1 MIEKLYTTK
10 EVAELIGISKRT
22 IFRYIHTDSTP
33 QLKAF
38 KVGKTWRI
46 RENDLKEFLEYCTN
60 FK

>member
-1 MIEKLYTTK
+1 MIEKLYTIK
-10 EVAELIGISKRT
+10 EVAELIGVSKRT
-22 IFRYIHTDSTP
+22 IFRYIHTNSTP

-46 RENDLKEFLEYCTN
+46 SEMDLMEFIEYCTN